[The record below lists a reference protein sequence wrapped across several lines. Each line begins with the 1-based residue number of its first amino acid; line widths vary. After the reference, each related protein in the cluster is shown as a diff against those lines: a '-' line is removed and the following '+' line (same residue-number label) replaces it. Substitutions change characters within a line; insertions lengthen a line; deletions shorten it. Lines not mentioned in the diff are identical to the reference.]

1 MKRARLHARLPGS
14 TSCARQV
21 SLRPNFGNMLRHAVG
36 ILLLAGAALAQSPHV
51 YRGEVSDSQCAL
63 NVHSLTRSHQEMLKS
78 KSMGGT
84 SNTCSVYCIEHLGGY
99 LVLSAGN
106 DVYRLDRADLVH
118 GFEGRRV
125 VIEGV
130 LDPKLKQIHVLKID
144 LEEKP

>member
-1 MKRARLHARLPGS
+1 MNVTRFQI
-14 TSCARQV
+14 C
-21 SLRPNFGNMLRHAVG
+21 
-36 ILLLAGAALAQSPHV
+36 GAAVLLVLACAAHGQNSRDF
-51 YRGEVSDSQCAL
+51 RGEVSDSQCAL

-106 DVYRLDRADLVH
+106 DVFRLDRSDLVH

-125 VIEGV
+125 VINGT
-130 LDPKLKQIHVLKID
+130 LDTKLKQIHVLKID
-144 LEEKP
+144 LEQRP

>member
-1 MKRARLHARLPGS
+1 MNGISFRRMTLYAAE
-14 TSCARQV
+14 
-21 SLRPNFGNMLRHAVG
+21 
-36 ILLLAGAALAQSPHV
+36 ILLLAGAAHGQASHV
-51 YRGEVSDSQCAL
+51 YRGEVSDSQCAM

-125 VIEGV
+125 VITGV
-130 LDPKLKQIHVLKID
+130 LDSKLKQIHVLKID

>member
-1 MKRARLHARLPGS
+1 MNRGS
-14 TSCARQV
+14 FRRMMC
-21 SLRPNFGNMLRHAVG
+21 GAVG
-36 ILLLAGAALAQSPHV
+36 VLALAGAAYGQTSHL

-106 DVYRLDRADLVH
+106 NVYRLDRSDLVH
-118 GFEGRRV
+118 GFEGQRV
-125 VIEGV
+125 VITGV
-130 LDPKLKQIHVLKID
+130 LDSKLKQIHVLKIELD
-144 LEEKP
+144 EKP